1 MRLFSLLLLLLSMP
15 VPALAQSV
23 SPEGH
28 RQDALSIEAL
38 VNANYAYLERLPGGV
53 YVLPDRLRTEAGAV
67 HDQPSLLHFAEHVI
81 STLADPHA
89 ITGGS
94 FRDSWALVPSYTDL
108 WIERD
113 GADWRI
119 TSVREA
125 SPAESAGVRPGDR
138 LVSIGGEPV
147 DQAVA
152 GFWADLGVEPTSA
165 QTAYAVQVLAA
176 GRRDRARSLGV
187 RTGQAAV
194 RDLVLP
200 NLYAASADRQEIEVR
215 QADGALVIRF
225 NDSLGDDGTV
235 AAFDAAMAATLP
247 GQPVVIDLTDTAS
260 GGNTTVARAVM
271 GWFVDRPTA
280 YQVHNL
286 PSEERETGIPRQ
298 WIEQVLPRPGKHH
311 AGPVTVR
318 VGRWTGSM
326 GEGLAIGFDA
336 IGARVVGDPMAGL
349 LGAVYDYRLEN
360 SGLVIKLPTERLFTV
375 DGLPREAFRPE
386 PE

>member
-1 MRLFSLLLLLLSMP
+1 MRLFSLLLLLLGLSA
-15 VPALAQSV
+15 PAQAQSV
-23 SPEGH
+23 SAEGY
-28 RQDALSIEAL
+28 RQDALSLEAL
-38 VNANYAYLERLPGGV
+38 VNANYAYPERLPGGA
-53 YVLPDRLRTEAGAV
+53 YALPDKLRTEAEAV
-67 HDQPSLLHFAEHVI
+67 HDQASLLHFAERVI

-119 TSVREA
+119 TAVREA
-125 SPAESAGVRPGDR
+125 SPAEGAGVRPGDR
-138 LVSIGGEPV
+138 LVSLRGVSV
-147 DQAVA
+147 DDAVA
-152 GFWADLGVEPTSA
+152 DFWADLGVTPTPI

-187 RTGQAAV
+187 RTGDDAV

-200 NLYAASADRQEIEVR
+200 NLYSASTDRQAIGVR
-215 QADGALVIRF
+215 QVEGALVIRF
-225 NDSLGDDGTV
+225 NDSLGDDETV
-235 AAFDAAMAATLP
+235 AAFDAAMAAASP

-286 PSEERETGIPRQ
+286 PSEERETGVPRQ

-349 LGAVYDYRLEN
+349 LGAVYDYRLDN
-360 SGLVIKLPTERLFTV
+360 SGLVVKLPTERLFTV